1 MIFWCIFDGQ
11 CCLVAL
17 DLAMHIQ
24 TSLHTHVHD
33 IYMYMYMAYM
43 YSIRHLLCIKIACAS
58 MELWCTINDEHC
70 MYIHVHVFLW
80 NHQTRSQTVICL
92 LVICFINMLRWCWC
106 SAHQYDPDAA
116 CFCSSHKIYAL
127 LRPINS
133 TSHTHSVVFVF
144 ALYPPISLLLVR
156 WTDNYASDSRLQRRK
171 QGLETVTEKKDLIN
185 FSDVHVSYVCCCRRT
200 ADRIQS
206 EYVARSVSVSVTS
219 HPFFSPC

>member
-1 MIFWCIFDGQ
+1 
-11 CCLVAL
+11 
-17 DLAMHIQ
+17 
-24 TSLHTHVHD
+24 
-33 IYMYMYMAYM
+33 
-43 YSIRHLLCIKIACAS
+43 
-58 MELWCTINDEHC
+58 

-92 LVICFINMLRWCWC
+92 LVICFIINMLRWCWC

-144 ALYPPISLLLVR
+144 ALYPTISLLLVR

-171 QGLETVTEKKDLIN
+171 QGLEIVTEKKDLIN